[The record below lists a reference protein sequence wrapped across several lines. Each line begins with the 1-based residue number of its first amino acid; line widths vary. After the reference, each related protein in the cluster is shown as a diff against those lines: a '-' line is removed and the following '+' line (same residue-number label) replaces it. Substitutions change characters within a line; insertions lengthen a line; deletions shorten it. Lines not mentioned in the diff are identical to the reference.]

1 VRPVDSSSTS
11 ACRGTKVIDQGTVGV
26 ARQQQPANEPPHGA
40 SLGSTN
46 PGRAGTP
53 SYSIRPSKASIC
65 VARER
70 PAKNIGIASV
80 ASLGNG
86 HLGAR
91 FVAK

>member
-1 VRPVDSSSTS
+1 M
-11 ACRGTKVIDQGTVGV
+11 GV

-40 SLGSTN
+40 SLDSTN

-53 SYSIRPSKASIC
+53 FYAIRPSKASIC

-70 PAKNIGIASV
+70 PAENGGIASD
-80 ASLGNG
+80 ASQGNG
-86 HLGAR
+86 PLGAR